1 MASYPCLAG
10 QCKTKTS
17 VTRSQLLEQQTVC
30 QARKEIGGCTK
41 PNTLLHLSSCPCGKP
56 PNFSQH
62 VIRSSQIAVTLLLSA
77 NEYEQVITRW
87 QLSWMISPRNSLR
100 VLALESATLL
110 GHPVWPASIL
120 TMLVLFL
127 RPKFSLVNPNCG
139 CHKRGSPLCSSS
151 EQGGCKRVLEAF
163 FLKIWPHSCV

>member
-1 MASYPCLAG
+1 MFSRSMQNKNICH
-10 QCKTKTS
+10 S
-17 VTRSQLLEQQTVC
+17 SQLLEQQTVC

-56 PNFSQH
+56 PNFCQH

-110 GHPVWPASIL
+110 GHPVWPTSIL
-120 TMLVLFL
+120 TTLVLFL
-127 RPKFSLVNPNCG
+127 RPNFCLANPNCG
-139 CHKRGSPLCSSS
+139 CHKIAYDNS
-151 EQGGCKRVLEAF
+151 GGNWTRLHLTQLVKRPCLGE
-163 FLKIWPHSCV
+163 

>member
-30 QARKEIGGCTK
+30 QARKEGGGCTK

-56 PNFSQH
+56 PNFCQH

-110 GHPVWPASIL
+110 GHPVWPTSIL
-120 TMLVLFL
+120 TNVGPFL

-139 CHKRGSPLCSSS
+139 SPKIAYDNSGEIGHGSTSLS
-151 EQGGCKRVLEAF
+151 
-163 FLKIWPHSCV
+163 W